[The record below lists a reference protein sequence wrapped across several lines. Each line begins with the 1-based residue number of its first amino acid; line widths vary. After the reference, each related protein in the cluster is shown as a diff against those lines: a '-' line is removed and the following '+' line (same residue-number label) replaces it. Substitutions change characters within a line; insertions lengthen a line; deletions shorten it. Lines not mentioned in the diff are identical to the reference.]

1 MPGPAR
7 AGAVIYAKDLARLT
21 AFYQTVLDMTLRH
34 SEADHA
40 VIESPDLQLVI
51 HAIPPQIADTITI
64 ESPPVPRDEQAIKLF
79 FTVEHLAQARSRAH
93 ALGGEVGDAGWA
105 GPGFVAHNAH
115 DPEGNIF
122 QLRAPRTD

>member
-7 AGAVIYAKDLARLT
+7 AGAVIYAKDLARLS
-21 AFYQTVLDMTLRH
+21 AFYQAVLGMALRH
-34 SEADHA
+34 AEPDHE
-40 VIESPDLQLVI
+40 VIESADLQLVI

-64 ESPPVPRDEQAIKLF
+64 DTPPQPRDEQAIKLF
-79 FTVEHLAQARSRAH
+79 FTVADLAQARTRAH

-122 QLRAPRTD
+122 QLREPGAA

>member
-7 AGAVIYAKDLARLT
+7 AGAVIYVKDLARLS
-21 AFYQTVLDMTLRH
+21 AFYQAVLGMALRH
-34 SEADHA
+34 AEADHQ
-40 VIESPDLQLVI
+40 VIESADLQLVI
-51 HAIPPQIADTITI
+51 HAIPAQIADSFTI
-64 ESPPVPRDEQAIKLF
+64 ETPPVPRDEQAIKLF
-79 FTVEHLAQARSRAH
+79 FTVDSLAQARARAH

-122 QLRAPRTD
+122 QLRATRTD